1 MAMSEEA
8 ERLLK
13 NLLVEDS
20 EIDFRIRVGTE
31 LYRKGF
37 GRIFLKGADGRP
49 LSGATVRLRQLASEY
64 KFGCNA
70 FMVDQFPSEEQN
82 RRYEGGVRLN
92 FQPGRR
98 AVLLVRS

>member
-13 NLLVEDS
+13 NLLAEDS

-49 LSGATVRLRQLASEY
+49 LPGATVRLSQLAS
-64 KFGCNA
+64 
-70 FMVDQFPSEEQN
+70 
-82 RRYEGGVRLN
+82 
-92 FQPGRR
+92 
-98 AVLLVRS
+98 

>member
-31 LYRKGF
+31 L
-37 GRIFLKGADGRP
+37 
-49 LSGATVRLRQLASEY
+49 
-64 KFGCNA
+64 
-70 FMVDQFPSEEQN
+70 
-82 RRYEGGVRLN
+82 
-92 FQPGRR
+92 
-98 AVLLVRS
+98 